1 MARKKKSEEDVD
13 ETEAAEEAA
22 EAEEATDGGT
32 GSESQAV
39 LDHRAKL
46 EKMDETRGF

>member
-1 MARKKKSEEDVD
+1 MARKKNSNV
-13 ETEAAEEAA
+13 EEAEVTEEA
-22 EAEEATDGGT
+22 EAEETENGGT

-46 EKMDETRGF
+46 EKMDEIRGF